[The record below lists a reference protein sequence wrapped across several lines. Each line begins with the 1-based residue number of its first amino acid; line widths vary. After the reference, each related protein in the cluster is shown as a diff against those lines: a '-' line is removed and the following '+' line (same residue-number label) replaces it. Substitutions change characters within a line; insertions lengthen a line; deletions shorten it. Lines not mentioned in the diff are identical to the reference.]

1 MNNDNPA
8 SGSDSELEALRTE
21 HRELDR
27 LIAELGREAGGDQLE
42 LARLK
47 KRKLL
52 IKDRIQMILDSRI
65 PDIIA

>member
-8 SGSDSELEALRTE
+8 AASDPELEALQAE

-27 LIAELGREAGGDQLE
+27 LIAELGRETGGDQLE
-42 LARLK
+42 IARLK

-52 IKDRIQMILDSRI
+52 LKDRIQMILDSRI

>member
-8 SGSDSELEALRTE
+8 EGSDSELEALRTE
-21 HRELDR
+21 HRALDR
-27 LIAELGREAGGDQLE
+27 MIAELTREVGGDQLE
-42 LARLK
+42 IARLK

-52 IKDRIQMILDSRI
+52 IKDQIQRILDSRI